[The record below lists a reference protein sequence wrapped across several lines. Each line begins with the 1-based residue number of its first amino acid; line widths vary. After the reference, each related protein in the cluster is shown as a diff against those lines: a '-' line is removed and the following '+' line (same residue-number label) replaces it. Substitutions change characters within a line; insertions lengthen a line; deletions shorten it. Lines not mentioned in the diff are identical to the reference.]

1 MTVVGFSL
9 SLAYRLAGLRSSAV
23 FLIGIYNEKNNTIRL
38 ATSHVEKKVSEK
50 ELAARLG
57 VKPPYVAAL
66 LSGTKNVTVNQL
78 ERIAEVLGMT
88 LHIEFLD
95 PG

>member
-1 MTVVGFSL
+1 
-9 SLAYRLAGLRSSAV
+9 
-23 FLIGIYNEKNNTIRL
+23 
-38 ATSHVEKKVSEK
+38 
-50 ELAARLG
+50 
-57 VKPPYVAAL
+57 

>member
-1 MTVVGFSL
+1 MLGCEV
-9 SLAYRLAGLRSSAV
+9 RQP

-38 ATSHVEKKVSEK
+38 TTSYVEKKVSEK